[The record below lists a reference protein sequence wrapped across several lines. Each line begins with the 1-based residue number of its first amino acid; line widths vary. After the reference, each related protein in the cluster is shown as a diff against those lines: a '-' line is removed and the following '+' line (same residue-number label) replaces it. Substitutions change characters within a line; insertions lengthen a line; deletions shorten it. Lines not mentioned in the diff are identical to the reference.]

1 MFSIFILKNIKIKII
16 IDINMYSHTRFTPG
30 NRSNSSRMINYVA
43 EYNARFPN
51 SPKLNCECIHEKY
64 DKNIIGSDSAS
75 TRVSSNTRI
84 SQIIKTSLGGKT
96 QYGNFY
102 LGQPLSLNYL
112 GRAEGMPGGSGS
124 APKNRF

>member
-1 MFSIFILKNIKIKII
+1 
-16 IDINMYSHTRFTPG
+16 MYSQSQFSPG
-30 NRSNSSRMINYVA
+30 NKSNSRRMIIYVA

-51 SPKLNCECIHEKY
+51 SSQLKCLCVNEKY

-75 TRVSSNTRI
+75 TRLSYNTRI

>member
-1 MFSIFILKNIKIKII
+1 MHSQTQFGPGKN
-16 IDINMYSHTRFTPG
+16 
-30 NRSNSSRMINYVA
+30 SNSSRMIKYVA

-51 SPKLNCECIHEKY
+51 EPRLNCACIPDKYEK
-64 DKNIIGSDSAS
+64 ITIGSDSAS
-75 TRVSSNTRI
+75 TRVSYNTRI
-84 SQIIKTSLGGKT
+84 SQVIKSKLGGST

-112 GRAEGMPGGSGS
+112 GRGEGMPGGSGS